1 MDTVNAIDQVAPP
14 AVRLL
19 AAHFLH
25 RRDGTPRL
33 AFPSFV
39 ESDSSKI
46 LRYVLV
52 YFITYLSAVALTVL
66 GYMLARSEGFGPFA
80 CGAGAASFMLIFPLM
95 QSFGGFFYDY
105 IELAFFCLFL
115 LLARKA
121 WWPAMLAVTVLATWS
136 KESFFFFAL
145 TAYPLLRER
154 KSVPMSAA
162 ITASCVALA
171 GLTYEVARIR
181 FGANA
186 GDTAEYHLIDQLNY
200 FLSGIFL
207 VKWEITYG
215 VPLPHPF
222 SLPSIIAVTALVA
235 VGWRWVTPAMRQ
247 QIAIAAALNV
257 PLFLLF
263 CAPGEA
269 RNLSMLFPGLL
280 VMMAAAFQASTLCSS
295 AYQLQR

>member
-1 MDTVNAIDQVAPP
+1 MDTVNAIDQVAPH
-14 AVRLL
+14 AVKLFASRV
-19 AAHFLH
+19 LH
-25 RRDGTPRL
+25 RQDGGPRL

-39 ESDSSKI
+39 EGDSSKI
-46 LRYVLV
+46 LRYELV
-52 YFITYLSAVALTVL
+52 YFITYSSAIALILL
-66 GYMLARSEGFGPFA
+66 GYKLARSEGFEPIA
-80 CGAGAASFMLIFPLM
+80 AGAGAASFMLIFPVM
-95 QSFGGFFYDY
+95 QSFGGYFYDY

-115 LLARKA
+115 LLARRA
-121 WWPAMLAVTVLATWS
+121 WWPAMLVVTVLATWS
-136 KESFFFFAL
+136 KESFFFFAV

-154 KSVPMSAA
+154 KSPPMSAA
-162 ITASCVALA
+162 ITAGCVILA

-186 GDTAEYHLIDQLNY
+186 GDTAEYHLVDQLYY

-222 SLPSIIAVTALVA
+222 SIPWIIAITALVA
-235 VGWRWVTPAMRQ
+235 LGWRWVTPAMRQ

-280 VMMAAAFQASTLCSS
+280 VLMAAAFQAAALRSS
-295 AYQLQR
+295 AYQPQR